1 MDDDPVAPAAF
12 SAAPGLT
19 LGTDGA
25 GRRASSRAG
34 GDGDGAGG
42 PACTS
47 SLLLALTPAGVV
59 DGVAPVESGCLVAG
73 GVSAAGAERDSDG
86 WGWGG
91 SCATTSSLGGGGSAE
106 PDAVARASRAAPAPG
121 STGGFTAFGCPPG
134 SGKAWADR
142 LFAAGRSG
150 SRFSSGFDG
159 SRVPA
164 GGAAWSTGPCGA
176 VGGGTMRP
184 T

>member
-1 MDDDPVAPAAF
+1 MDDDPVAPVAF

-47 SLLLALTPAGVV
+47 SLLLALPPAGVV

-73 GVSAAGAERDSDG
+73 GVSATGADRDSDG
-86 WGWGG
+86 
-91 SCATTSSLGGGGSAE
+91 
-106 PDAVARASRAAPAPG
+106 
-121 STGGFTAFGCPPG
+121 
-134 SGKAWADR
+134 
-142 LFAAGRSG
+142 
-150 SRFSSGFDG
+150 
-159 SRVPA
+159 
-164 GGAAWSTGPCGA
+164 
-176 VGGGTMRP
+176 
-184 T
+184 